1 MNIFLVECFLDVKK
15 ILPTYNLIRLIIHYI
30 HFCVKLFHLDEPTIS
45 FSEIKNVSIQLSKI
59 SSEDLQIAIKSKY

>member
-1 MNIFLVECFLDVKK
+1 MLK

-59 SSEDLQIAIKSKY
+59 SSLQIKNKY